1 MIYIYES
8 HLGGLYISDKELSL
22 DETHCE
28 ACRDCD
34 WLECMADSWIDVAE
48 YLRGKLDVFGLGGF
62 DMEYC
67 IDFFNQ
73 CCRRLGGE
81 NVEYLLNKDGGSYY
95 GR

>member
-1 MIYIYES
+1 M
-8 HLGGLYISDKELSL
+8 
-22 DETHCE
+22 
-28 ACRDCD
+28 
-34 WLECMADSWIDVAE
+34 DVAE

-73 CCRRLGGE
+73 CCLALGGE
-81 NVEYLLNKDGGSYY
+81 NEEYLLNKDGGSYY

>member
-1 MIYIYES
+1 MKLWIDYEIAPPS
-8 HLGGLYISDKELSL
+8 KEWVWAQSLGR
-22 DETHCE
+22 
-28 ACRDCD
+28 ADCD
-34 WLECMADSWIDVAE
+34 WLGCMADNWMDVAE

-73 CCRRLGGE
+73 CCLALGGE
-81 NVEYLLNKDGGSYY
+81 NEEYLLNKDGGSYY